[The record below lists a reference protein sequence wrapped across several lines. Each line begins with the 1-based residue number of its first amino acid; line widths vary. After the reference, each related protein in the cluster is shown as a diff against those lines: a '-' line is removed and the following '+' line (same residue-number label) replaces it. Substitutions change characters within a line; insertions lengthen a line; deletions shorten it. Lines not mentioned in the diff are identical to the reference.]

1 MTLTSHAGE
10 WYRMVAAQAIR
21 VKGWYKSSDDKKL
34 AFFHWKIH
42 IRLVILNEKYITEIN
57 LDIDRVIR
65 IFFSLKY
72 ELLYRL
78 GLHGIS
84 VCFCSSTL
92 NQSPSVPYRYINIL
106 PISSLKFVHYA
117 HDN

>member
-1 MTLTSHAGE
+1 M
-10 WYRMVAAQAIR
+10 
-21 VKGWYKSSDDKKL
+21 
-34 AFFHWKIH
+34 
-42 IRLVILNEKYITEIN
+42 N

-78 GLHGIS
+78 GLDGIS
-84 VCFCSSTL
+84 ACFCSSTL
-92 NQSPSVPYRYINIL
+92 NQSPSAPYRYIDKL

-117 HDN
+117 YDNYWYIAPQMEHSFSFLKFYMKDSSP

>member
-1 MTLTSHAGE
+1 M
-10 WYRMVAAQAIR
+10 
-21 VKGWYKSSDDKKL
+21 
-34 AFFHWKIH
+34 
-42 IRLVILNEKYITEIN
+42 N
-57 LDIDRVIR
+57 LDVDCVIR

-84 VCFCSSTL
+84 ACFCSSML
-92 NQSPSVPYRYINIL
+92 NRSASVPYRYINKL

-117 HDN
+117 NDN